1 MRLLH
6 TSDWHFGKRLHET
19 DLLSDQEKFCDWL
32 VSVVREERIDCL
44 LLAGDLY
51 DRSNPKEEVVELL
64 DDVLHRISDGGTQ
77 IVAISGNHD
86 SAERLHFGSRFMTKG
101 GLHIRAER
109 RNLQDVG
116 TPVTIH
122 DRDNFEAQVLPMP
135 YLDPQRVDA
144 GILDRRDH
152 ESVLRAAIAGQRPHL
167 TDPRRTVV
175 VAHAFVNG
183 GTSSDSERALTVGGT
198 GAVSKS
204 IFEGFAYVAL
214 GHLHRPQILDGE
226 RLAYSGSP
234 LPYSFSEEHSKS
246 IRVVELAASGLSCSS
261 IEVPVGRPVKTLT
274 DTLEQL
280 LHSRHYDRHRNS
292 FVRAILTDA
301 TPQLGAM
308 DRLRDRFPFA
318 LELEQQVFAKQSMLD
333 VDRLEELR
341 GRSDEA
347 VIQEYVKEVFPTE
360 LDKHA
365 TRFVND
371 TVRAVLTGD
380 QA

>member
-1 MRLLH
+1 
-6 TSDWHFGKRLHET
+6 
-19 DLLSDQEKFCDWL
+19 
-32 VSVVREERIDCL
+32 
-44 LLAGDLY
+44 
-51 DRSNPKEEVVELL
+51 
-64 DDVLHRISDGGTQ
+64 
-77 IVAISGNHD
+77 
-86 SAERLHFGSRFMTKG
+86 
-101 GLHIRAER
+101 
-109 RNLQDVG
+109 
-116 TPVTIH
+116 
-122 DRDNFEAQVLPMP
+122 
-135 YLDPQRVDA
+135 
-144 GILDRRDH
+144 
-152 ESVLRAAIAGQRPHL
+152 
-167 TDPRRTVV
+167 
-175 VAHAFVNG
+175 
-183 GTSSDSERALTVGGT
+183 
-198 GAVSKS
+198 
-204 IFEGFAYVAL
+204 
-214 GHLHRPQILDGE
+214 
-226 RLAYSGSP
+226 
-234 LPYSFSEEHSKS
+234 
-246 IRVVELAASGLSCSS
+246 
-261 IEVPVGRPVKTLT
+261 VKTLT

-347 VIQEYVKEVFPTE
+347 VIQEYVKEVFPKE